1 MKRAAACA
9 FALLTLAGN
18 AIAADED
25 KDLDLIPG
33 TAPAANATAPQPSA
47 PSPSFTGNDRV
58 YVENAFAI
66 TSLRDDLGVPF
77 PPPLPPRWEDRLF
90 ADARLQWPVGST
102 AFVAY
107 SGRLNIVAQEGLG
120 FPNRG
125 NVTHD
130 LREIYASAEPA
141 PRDYLD
147 VGRINLKSGVALGF
161 NPTDF
166 FKARA
171 VVDPLTADP
180 SVLREDRLGTLM
192 VRAQHVAERASIA
205 AAYAP
210 RVTDAAP
217 LAADPYR
224 GFSPLFGLTHA
235 TDRWLLKASVQL
247 GEGVNPEMLLF
258 HEDGQSRVGLNLAE
272 SVGKSSVV
280 YLEWSGGRRLGVA
293 DEALAFGKRVGAI
306 PPAAPPVMT
315 QGGEE
320 RFMNQLAVGASYT
333 TGTKVTLNLEYHYNE
348 AGFSRADWDRWF
360 ALGQGRPESSP
371 IPRELWFIRAYANDR
386 QEPLARHSVFLRA
399 DWVDFLVPKLELT
412 GFVLAD
418 AQDGSTFV
426 QLAADYAR
434 TDLWSFGAL
443 AAGTTGGRH
452 SNFGSLPRAAS
463 VLFTARRYF

>member
-1 MKRAAACA
+1 MRLAA
-9 FALLTLAGN
+9 FALATLAFAG
-18 AIAADED
+18 AASADDEN
-25 KDLDLIPG
+25 KDLELIPR
-33 TAPAANATAPQPSA
+33 APPQAAHVAPA
-47 PSPSFTGNDRV
+47 PSPIFTGNERV
-58 YVENAFAI
+58 YVENALAF
-66 TSLRDDLGVPF
+66 TSLRDDLLVPF

-90 ADARLQWPVGST
+90 ADARLQWPLGST

-107 SGRLNIVAQEGLG
+107 SGRLNVVAQEDLG

-130 LREIYASAEPA
+130 LREIYASVEPH

-147 VGRINLKSGVALGF
+147 AGRINLKSGVALGF

-192 VRAQHVAERASIA
+192 VRAQHVGERVSIT

-210 RVTDAAP
+210 RVTDPAP

-224 GFSPLFGLTHA
+224 GFSPLFGLTNA
-235 TDRWLLKASVQL
+235 DERWLVKASAQL
-247 GEGVNPEMLLF
+247 GEGVNPEVLAYRENGRWKL
-258 HEDGQSRVGLNLAE
+258 GANLAQ
-272 SVGKSSVV
+272 SVGKSTVA
-280 YLEWSGGRRLGVA
+280 YLEWSGGRRLGIA
-293 DEALAFGKRVGAI
+293 DEALAFGREIGAI
-306 PPAAPPVMT
+306 PPSAPAAIA

-320 RFMNQLAVGASYT
+320 RFMSQLAVGASYT
-333 TGTKVTLNLEYHYNE
+333 TETKITFNLEYHYNE
-348 AGFSRADWDRWF
+348 AGFSRADWERWF
-360 ALGQGRPESSP
+360 AAGEGRPDSSP
-371 IPRELWFIRAYANDR
+371 IAQELWFVRGYASDR
-386 QEPLARHSVFLRA
+386 QEPMQRHSVFLRA

-418 AQDGSTFV
+418 AQDGSTFM
-426 QLAADYAR
+426 QLEADYAR
-434 TDLWSFGAL
+434 TDFWSFGFL
-443 AAGTTGGRH
+443 AGGTTGGRR
-452 SNFGSLPRAAS
+452 SNFGSLPREAS